1 MTLEVFERTDPLL
14 FKVCWQRIGPAVL
27 GCGWVVE
34 WYLAL
39 CKVLGLIPDTNQKRG
54 WRGVVKRRH
63 LIVHIPSLTVN
74 YLTVSFILPLKKT
87 CILCV
92 CLLCMHVYL
101 CATCIQCRGH
111 WSLWNW
117 SYTQLWAAMW
127 LLEIEPGS
135 SRRVAS
141 ALNHWAIS
149 PTPWDFFLFSFSFY
163 LK

>member
-1 MTLEVFERTDPLL
+1 MKLTSDLSVVGKWSSCVRHHRHQQAYNPKPFVTARLNSLEISLVTLEVFERTDPLL

-117 SYTQLWAAMW
+117 SYT
-127 LLEIEPGS
+127 
-135 SRRVAS
+135 
-141 ALNHWAIS
+141 
-149 PTPWDFFLFSFSFY
+149 
-163 LK
+163 